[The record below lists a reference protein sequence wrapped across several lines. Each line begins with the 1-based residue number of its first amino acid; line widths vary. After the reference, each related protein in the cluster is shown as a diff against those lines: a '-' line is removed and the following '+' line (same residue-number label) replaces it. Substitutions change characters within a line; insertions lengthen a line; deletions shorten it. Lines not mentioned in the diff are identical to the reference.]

1 MDAHRLYCCRVLHD
15 ERAARVRTVTQDPV
29 LHDRHVTVDPS
40 NVRER
45 AIWEHVSLKPI
56 RSLWDMKG
64 VSAKVVGKRTWASVW
79 NDGIFGWSA
88 ELGYWF
94 LFALFPTLVSAS
106 AILGIALRHVDYGK
120 LLDRMAMVLP
130 PSVFDMIAQNFT
142 QLTKAANGSKISFG
156 LLAGIWAASAGFS
169 AIQDAMNIVYKVKE
183 TRPYWKVKGI
193 SVLITPLL
201 CLMVTAVFASLALG
215 DFLGLLAS
223 RHVLHFAAGATILGI
238 KVVGWLVAWFL
249 LMLMFAVI
257 YYFAPNVKKRQ
268 FRMLTPGAALGTIGW
283 LLASFGL
290 RLYLHFYNS
299 YNATYGSLGAVIIL
313 LTWFY
318 ITGLMLLFGGEFNS
332 ELEAAAA
339 EKKLCDEGKIPP
351 AEEGPQHLQ
360 AKAA

>member
-1 MDAHRLYCCRVLHD
+1 
-15 ERAARVRTVTQDPV
+15 VRTVVKDPV
-29 LHDRHVTVDPS
+29 PHDRHVTVDPS

-56 RSLWDMKG
+56 RSLWDMRG

-79 NDGIFGWSA
+79 NDNVFGWSA

-94 LFALFPTLVSAS
+94 LFALFPTLLSAS
-106 AILGIALRHVDYGK
+106 AILGIAVRHIDYGK

-130 PSVFDMIAQNFT
+130 PSAFQMIAQNFT
-142 QLTKAANGSKISFG
+142 QLAKASSGGKISFG

-193 SVLITPLL
+193 SLVITPLL
-201 CLMVTAVFASLALG
+201 CVIVTAVFASLALG

-223 RHVLHFAAGATILGI
+223 RHVLHFAAGATIVAI
-238 KVVGWLVAWFL
+238 KVVGWMVAWFL
-249 LMLMFAVI
+249 LMIMFAVI
-257 YYFAPNVKKRQ
+257 YYYAPNVKKRQ
-268 FRMLTPGAALGTIGW
+268 FRMLTPGAALGTCGW

-318 ITGLMLLFGGEFNS
+318 ITGMMLLIGAEFNS
-332 ELEAAAA
+332 ELEAAVA
-339 EKKLCDEGKIPP
+339 EKKLCDEGKIQEIPTAP
-351 AEEGPQHLQ
+351 AE

>member
-1 MDAHRLYCCRVLHD
+1 VPI
-15 ERAARVRTVTQDPV
+15 AAVTQDPV
-29 LHDRHVTVDPS
+29 PHDRHVTVDPA
-40 NVRER
+40 NARER
-45 AIWEHVSLKPI
+45 AIWEHVSLRPI

-64 VSAKVVGKRTWASVW
+64 VSVKVVAKRTWASVW
-79 NDGIFGWSA
+79 NDDIFGWAA

-106 AILGIALRHVDYGK
+106 AIIGIAARHADYGK
-120 LLDRMAMVLP
+120 LLAYMAQVLP
-130 PSVFDMIAQNFT
+130 PSAFEMVAQNFT
-142 QLTKAANGSKISFG
+142 QLTRASNGGKISFG

-169 AIQDAMNIVYKVKE
+169 GIQDAMNIVYKVKE

-193 SVLITPLL
+193 SILITPLL
-201 CLMVTAVFASLALG
+201 CLMVSAVFASLLLG

-223 RHVLHFAAGATILGI
+223 HHVFHMAAGATII
-238 KVVGWLVAWFL
+238 AAKVAGWIVAWFL

-268 FRMLTPGAALGTIGW
+268 FRMLTPGAAVGTLGW
-283 LLASFGL
+283 LIASFGL

-332 ELEAAAA
+332 EIEAAAA
-339 EKKLCDEGKIPP
+339 EKKLCDEGKIAPTAP
-351 AEEGPQHLQ
+351 EPMQ